1 MKLEFKKS
9 RFRGFTLIGLLMSTA
24 ISMIVVAALISSY
37 ITVKNEYNSH
47 KDKTEVEA
55 KELLVKSIIYDF
67 VKDVGFACKFGY
79 FNQDYY
85 DSTADSLDNYFT
97 SNSAITIGPLPF
109 PSGSS
114 FSGALEKDCSGECFQ
129 ADTDYIMVKKEESH
143 TELNAVNALDTKLS
157 VNSISDISVGDYL
170 LLCNKNS
177 INLVKASSINTSTNI
192 VGLSRAP
199 QSTDYYP
206 GDYVGKYSLEILYI
220 RDTGQKDKDG
230 QGIYSLYVYIKGNS
244 STGKSYELVRGV
256 QNMQVEYAT
265 INNSNVIWNSI
276 STDTAID
283 TIGYSAIKVLFSID
297 GRHFSKVVNL

>member
-1 MKLEFKKS
+1 MNLEFKKNS
-9 RFRGFTLIGLLMSTA
+9 SRGFTLIGLLISTA

-47 KDKTEVEA
+47 KDKTEVEV

-85 DSTADSLDNYFT
+85 DSTADSLDSYFT
-97 SNSAITIGPLPF
+97 SNSAITIGQLPF
-109 PSGSS
+109 PNGSS

-129 ADTDYIMVKKEESH
+129 TGTDYIMVKKEESH
-143 TELNAVNALDTKLS
+143 TELNAINALDTKLS
-157 VNSISDISVGDYL
+157 VNSISDINVGDYL

-177 INLVKASSINTSTNI
+177 INLVKASSINTSANI

-220 RDTGQKDKDG
+220 RDTGQKNDDG
-230 QGIYSLYVYIKGNS
+230 QNIYSLYVYIKGNS

-256 QNMQVEYAT
+256 QDMQVEYAT
-265 INNSNVIWNSI
+265 ISNGNVIWNSI
-276 STDTAID
+276 SIDTAID
-283 TIGYSAIKVLFSID
+283 TIGYSAIKVSFSVD
-297 GRHFSKVVNL
+297 GRNFSKVVNL